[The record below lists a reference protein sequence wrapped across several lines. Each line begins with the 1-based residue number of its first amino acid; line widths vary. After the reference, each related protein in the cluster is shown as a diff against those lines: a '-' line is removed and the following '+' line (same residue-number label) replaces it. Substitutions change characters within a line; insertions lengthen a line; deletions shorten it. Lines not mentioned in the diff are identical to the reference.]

1 VCCSK
6 NSCCPRGPRPWQLWL
21 SGSLWRLVYPRPCF
35 NSHDRPI
42 QAFRPSSDALVRVS
56 RQIRARGGDDRSRRL
71 RRGPLRAIIGGLFLA
86 FPAIFPASATLIEKH
101 VRERKEKAGLAGAR
115 RGKEAAALDAVGAA
129 LGSFGL
135 AAFGLVIWLMIVQS
149 PAWALVLAAASWLA
163 VAVFAWQVRRW
174 L

>member
-1 VCCSK
+1 MQGRLLQKDDMEPVGFDWAK
-6 NSCCPRGPRPWQLWL
+6 ATRVKPTEMGVRLGFGALVAL
-21 SGSLWRLVYPRPCF
+21 VAAGIGSL
-35 NSHDRPI
+35 
-42 QAFRPSSDALVRVS
+42 A
-56 RQIRARGGDDRSRRL
+56 
-71 RRGPLRAIIGGLFLA
+71 GPKVGGLFLA

-101 VRERKEKAGLAGAR
+101 VRERKEKARLPGAR
-115 RGKEAAALDAVGAA
+115 RGKEAAALDAAGAA

-163 VAVFAWQVRRW
+163 VAVLAWQVRRW